1 VRDYVGCC
9 IGDDNAVASSMWRWT
24 EEDAIAE
31 EDDDGR
37 TSRRGSK
44 RIKRVDLV
52 LFYTR
57 VYGMF
62 CAYTSTVV
70 P

>member
-1 VRDYVGCC
+1 
-9 IGDDNAVASSMWRWT
+9 MQWRWT

-44 RIKRVDLV
+44 RIKGVDLV

-57 VYGMF
+57 VHGIF
-62 CAYTSTVV
+62 CMYTSTVV